1 MLCQAW
7 WNIWSLFLDYSW
19 ASGLSPVLSP
29 MGETFQVLGG
39 KGSIERRSPL
49 WSDGAQQGSDAEGPW
64 AWLQVE
70 VVTGTAYASVT

>member
-1 MLCQAW
+1 M
-7 WNIWSLFLDYSW
+7 
-19 ASGLSPVLSP
+19 LSP
-29 MGETFQVLGG
+29 MEETFQVLGG
-39 KGSIERRSPL
+39 KGSIERRSSL